1 MTHCILAFKLDQA
14 PMREDGNSGLTSTN
28 FKRVVLREALK
39 TIMADPQMPVQ
50 PARPAQIADP
60 ARPAPPVQPP
70 RPAHPVQ
77 PAQPAQPASQVQ
89 QLRHRKRNLET
100 LRKLLLCFNLVYCAR
115 VSFLSLVPPS
125 PRSSF

>member
-1 MTHCILAFKLDQA
+1 MTHCILPFKLDQV
-14 PMREDGNSGLTSTN
+14 PTREDGNSGLTSTN

-77 PAQPAQPASQVQ
+77 PAQPAQPAQPGPAAPPPQ
-89 QLRHRKRNLET
+89 AEPARNLEVIT
-100 LRKLLLCFNLVYCAR
+100 PML
-115 VSFLSLVPPS
+115 
-125 PRSSF
+125 